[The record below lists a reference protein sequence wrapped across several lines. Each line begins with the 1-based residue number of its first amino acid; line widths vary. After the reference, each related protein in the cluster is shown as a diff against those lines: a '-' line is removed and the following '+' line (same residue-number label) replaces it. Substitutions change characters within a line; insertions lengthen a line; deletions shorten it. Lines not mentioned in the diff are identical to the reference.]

1 MKNFRPLLPLTLLLV
16 SLLSASLSWA
26 QTTTTT
32 PAAPAAKPAPASP
45 AATATGKI
53 GGANVTIKYSSPSVK
68 GRQIYGGLV
77 PYGQVWRAGANEATT
92 VEFSKDVMV
101 QGKKLPAGT
110 YAFFVIPTEKDWTV
124 IFNKTAKQWGAFK
137 YDEKQDALR
146 VTATPRK
153 TTAPAES
160 LAYDVTKDGI
170 VLRWENLELP
180 VAIK

>member
-1 MKNFRPLLPLTLLLV
+1 MKNFRPLLTLTLLLV
-16 SLLSASLSWA
+16 SLLSASLSQA
-26 QTTTTT
+26 QTT

-45 AATATGKI
+45 AATATGKV

-92 VEFSKDVMV
+92 VEFSKDVTV

-124 IFNKTAKQWGAFK
+124 IFNKTAKQWGAYK

-153 TTAPAES
+153 AATMAES